1 MLDFK
6 LLKKVLI
13 AFLSI
18 AALVLFSI
26 YLIQISKDTS
36 IKDFVIVDK
45 LDLKSSNASDGEYIQ
60 NDISN
65 IKFEYKL
72 IGYRSG
78 GLESSVIVQKSN
90 QEYVV
95 SIGEKLE
102 GIFELIE
109 VSQDEII
116 FREGSKI
123 YKIKNTVGK

>member
-6 LLKKVLI
+6 SLKKALI

-18 AALVLFSI
+18 PALVLFSI

-45 LDLKSSNASDGEYIQ
+45 LDLKPKVSDSEYIQ

>member
-6 LLKKVLI
+6 LLKKALI

-18 AALVLFSI
+18 PALVLFSI

-45 LDLKSSNASDGEYIQ
+45 LDLKPSNVSDSEYIQ
-60 NDISN
+60 HDISN

-95 SIGEKLE
+95 SIGKKLE
-102 GIFELIE
+102 GIFELID
-109 VSQDEII
+109 VNQDEII
-116 FREGSKI
+116 FRDGSKI

>member
-45 LDLKSSNASDGEYIQ
+45 LDLKPSNVSDSEYIQ

-116 FREGSKI
+116 FRDGSKI

>member
-18 AALVLFSI
+18 PALVLFSI

-45 LDLKSSNASDGEYIQ
+45 LDLKPSNVSDSEYIQ

-65 IKFEYKL
+65 INF
-72 IGYRSG
+72 
-78 GLESSVIVQKSN
+78 
-90 QEYVV
+90 
-95 SIGEKLE
+95 
-102 GIFELIE
+102 
-109 VSQDEII
+109 
-116 FREGSKI
+116 
-123 YKIKNTVGK
+123 

>member
-1 MLDFK
+1 MSY
-6 LLKKVLI
+6 
-13 AFLSI
+13 LS
-18 AALVLFSI
+18 LNLS
-26 YLIQISKDTS
+26 LS
-36 IKDFVIVDK
+36 
-45 LDLKSSNASDGEYIQ
+45 YIQ

-65 IKFEYKL
+65 IKVEYKL

>member
-18 AALVLFSI
+18 PALVLFSI

-45 LDLKSSNASDGEYIQ
+45 LDLKPKVSDSEYIQ

>member
-6 LLKKVLI
+6 LLKKALI

-18 AALVLFSI
+18 PALVLFSI

-45 LDLKSSNASDGEYIQ
+45 LDLKPSNVSDSEYIQ

-65 IKFEYKL
+65 IKFDYKL

-78 GLESSVIVQKSN
+78 GLESSVIVRKSN

-116 FREGSKI
+116 FRDGSKI

>member
-18 AALVLFSI
+18 PALVLFSI

-36 IKDFVIVDK
+36 VKDFVIVDK
-45 LDLKSSNASDGEYIQ
+45 LDLKPSNTSDGEYIQ

-72 IGYRSG
+72 IGYR
-78 GLESSVIVQKSN
+78 
-90 QEYVV
+90 
-95 SIGEKLE
+95 
-102 GIFELIE
+102 
-109 VSQDEII
+109 
-116 FREGSKI
+116 
-123 YKIKNTVGK
+123 

>member
-18 AALVLFSI
+18 PALVLFSI

-36 IKDFVIVDK
+36 VKDFVIVDK
-45 LDLKSSNASDGEYIQ
+45 LDLKPSNVSDGEYIQ

-72 IGYRSG
+72 IGYR
-78 GLESSVIVQKSN
+78 
-90 QEYVV
+90 
-95 SIGEKLE
+95 
-102 GIFELIE
+102 
-109 VSQDEII
+109 
-116 FREGSKI
+116 
-123 YKIKNTVGK
+123 

>member
-13 AFLSI
+13 SFLSI
-18 AALVLFSI
+18 PALVLLSI
-26 YLIQISKDTS
+26 YVIQISKDTS

-116 FREGSKI
+116 FRDGSKI

>member
-6 LLKKVLI
+6 LLKKALI

-18 AALVLFSI
+18 PALVLFSI

-45 LDLKSSNASDGEYIQ
+45 LDLKPSNVSDSEYIQ

-116 FREGSKI
+116 FRDGSKI

>member
-18 AALVLFSI
+18 PALVLFSI

-45 LDLKSSNASDGEYIQ
+45 LDLKPSNVSDSEYIQ
-60 NDISN
+60 HDISN

>member
-18 AALVLFSI
+18 PALVLFSI

-36 IKDFVIVDK
+36 VKDFVIVDK
-45 LDLKSSNASDGEYIQ
+45 LDLKPSNTSDGEYIQ

-78 GLESSVIVQKSN
+78 GLE
-90 QEYVV
+90 
-95 SIGEKLE
+95 
-102 GIFELIE
+102 
-109 VSQDEII
+109 
-116 FREGSKI
+116 
-123 YKIKNTVGK
+123 

>member
-6 LLKKVLI
+6 LLKKALI
-13 AFLSI
+13 AILSI
-18 AALVLFSI
+18 PALVLFSI

-45 LDLKSSNASDGEYIQ
+45 LDLKPSNVSDSEYIQ

>member
-18 AALVLFSI
+18 PALVLFSI

-45 LDLKSSNASDGEYIQ
+45 LDLKPSNLSDGEYIQ

-95 SIGEKLE
+95 SIG
-102 GIFELIE
+102 
-109 VSQDEII
+109 
-116 FREGSKI
+116 
-123 YKIKNTVGK
+123 

>member
-1 MLDFK
+1 MP
-6 LLKKVLI
+6 
-13 AFLSI
+13 
-18 AALVLFSI
+18 
-26 YLIQISKDTS
+26 
-36 IKDFVIVDK
+36 
-45 LDLKSSNASDGEYIQ
+45 SNVSDGEYIQ

>member
-45 LDLKSSNASDGEYIQ
+45 LDLKPSNVSDSEYIQ

>member
-18 AALVLFSI
+18 PALVLFSI

-45 LDLKSSNASDGEYIQ
+45 LDLKPKVSDSEYIQ

-72 IGYRSG
+72 IGYRLG
-78 GLESSVIVQKSN
+78 GLESSVIIQKSN

-116 FREGSKI
+116 FRDGSKI

>member
-13 AFLSI
+13 VFLSI
-18 AALVLFSI
+18 PALVLLSI
-26 YLIQISKDTS
+26 YVIQISKDTS

-45 LDLKSSNASDGEYIQ
+45 LELKPSNVSDSEYIQ

-78 GLESSVIVQKSN
+78 GSESSVIVQKSN

-116 FREGSKI
+116 FRDGSKI

>member
-18 AALVLFSI
+18 PALVLFSI

-45 LDLKSSNASDGEYIQ
+45 LDLKPKVSDSEYIQ

-72 IGYRSG
+72 IGYRLG
-78 GLESSVIVQKSN
+78 GLESSVIIQKSN

-102 GIFELIE
+102 GIFELSE

-116 FREGSKI
+116 FRDGSKI

>member
-6 LLKKVLI
+6 LLKKALI

-18 AALVLFSI
+18 PALVLFSI

-45 LDLKSSNASDGEYIQ
+45 LDLKPSNVSDSEYIQ

-78 GLESSVIVQKSN
+78 GLESSVIVRKSN

-116 FREGSKI
+116 FRDGSKI

>member
-18 AALVLFSI
+18 PALVLLSI
-26 YLIQISKDTS
+26 YVIQISKDTS

-45 LDLKSSNASDGEYIQ
+45 LDLKPSNVSDSEYIQ

-78 GLESSVIVQKSN
+78 GSESSVIVQKSN

-116 FREGSKI
+116 FRDGSKI